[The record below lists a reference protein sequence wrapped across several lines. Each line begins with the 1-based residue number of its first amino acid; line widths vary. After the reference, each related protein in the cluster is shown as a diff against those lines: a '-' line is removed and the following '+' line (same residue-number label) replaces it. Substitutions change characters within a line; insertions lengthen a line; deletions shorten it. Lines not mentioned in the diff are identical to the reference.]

1 MSATL
6 TLLPW
11 DTEHLGRPCARLT
24 GAWPTQ
30 VNALTDAIVATLPP
44 AAPVDLVVAKL
55 PADIC
60 DAGALQK
67 ALPAWRVK
75 DLGVEVLHHRPS
87 GEPVVSAVHGV
98 DFFSGTADPK
108 PFLELAWDMHFSRYH
123 LDSAIGTA
131 HAVALWQASITEH
144 CLGFA
149 QEVAV
154 AMHRDRPAGLATL
167 HLEGAVARLHI
178 VGVLAWAR
186 GQGVGRRLL
195 EAVVARH
202 GRTRP
207 LLVETH
213 AGNTAATTLY
223 CAVGCQPATRH
234 HVLHFWKATI

>member
-1 MSATL
+1 MNATL

-11 DTEHLGRPCARLT
+11 DSEHLGLTCARLAGT
-24 GAWPTQ
+24 WPTQ
-30 VNALTDAIVATLPP
+30 VNALTDAIVAALPP
-44 AAPVDLVVAKL
+44 AAPATLVVAKL

-87 GEPVVSAVHGV
+87 GAPKVSAVHDV
-98 DFFSGTADPK
+98 DFFSGTADPA

-131 HAVALWQASITEH
+131 HAVSLWQASITEH

-154 AMHRDRPAGLATL
+154 AILQDRPAGLATL
-167 HLEGAVARLHI
+167 HLEDTVARLHI

-186 GQGVGRRLL
+186 GQGVGRSLL
-195 EAVVARH
+195 EAIIERH
-202 GRTRP
+202 GRTRS
-207 LLVETH
+207 LLVEAH
-213 AGNTAATTLY
+213 AGNKAATALY
-223 CAVGCQPATRH
+223 CAVGCQPATRLR
-234 HVLHFWKATI
+234 VVHFWKATF